1 MTTTATALRDLL
13 GPATPSDQFLQEL
26 VGEILAL
33 ASTAPLPVT
42 VTWAEPVPYDFGSPA
57 TGALVRLGGMADGTN
72 WSVFVKVLHNPRHWH
87 LLDRMPP
94 PARAGFIAEFP
105 WRAELAAWE
114 PALTERLPDGL
125 RVPALYRLADLGPDR
140 IAVWMEN
147 IDADPS
153 PWSPSRFARA
163 AELLGELAAN
173 RSDPALWAG
182 TGRPPS
188 YGLQRYVGGPTRDAI
203 RIIADD
209 ATWHHPALAAHAAL
223 QADLMDLADRIPA
236 LLDLAC
242 SAPQALPH
250 GDASPQN
257 LLVPR
262 GEPDTFVAIDI
273 AFQTPHAIGFDL
285 AQLLVGLVHAGEV
298 PATAL
303 PAIDACLVPSFEAGA
318 RKSPWS
324 ASAHDSETGYL
335 TALALRSGFT
345 SLPLHELDTAEP
357 ALIAERCALT
367 RFILDRTRHLGQ

>member
-1 MTTTATALRDLL
+1 MTTATALHDVL
-13 GPATPSDQFLQEL
+13 GPATPSEQFLREL
-26 VGEILAL
+26 AGEILAP
-33 ASTAPLPVT
+33 AAAAPLTVIVT
-42 VTWAEPVPYDFGSPA
+42 RAEPVPYDFGSPA
-57 TGALVRLGGMADGTN
+57 TGALVRLGGTADGTN
-72 WSVFVKVLHNPRHWH
+72 WSVFVKVLQNPRHWRFI
-87 LLDRMPP
+87 DRMPP
-94 PARAGFIAEFP
+94 PARPAFIAEFP
-105 WRAELAAWE
+105 WRAELAAWD

-125 RVPALYRLADLGPDR
+125 RVPKLYRLADLGSDR
-140 IAVWMEN
+140 IAVWMED

-163 AELLGELAAN
+163 AELLGELAGN

-188 YGLQRYVGGPTRDAI
+188 YGLQRYVEGPARTAM
-203 RIIADD
+203 RILADD

-223 QADLMDLADRIPA
+223 QADLLDLADRVPA

-257 LLVPR
+257 LLIPR
-262 GEPDTFVAIDI
+262 GEPETFVAIDI

-285 AQLLVGLVHAGEV
+285 AQLLVGLVHSRQ
-298 PATAL
+298 L
-303 PAIDACLVPSFEAGA
+303 PASELPSIDAGLVPSFEAGA
-318 RKSPWS
+318 RKSAWP
-324 ASAHDSETGYL
+324 AGAHDIEIGYL

-357 ALIAERCALT
+357 ALIAERCTLT

>member
-1 MTTTATALRDLL
+1 MTTATTLHDVL
-13 GPATPSDQFLQEL
+13 GPAAPSEQFLREL
-26 VGEILAL
+26 ISEILAP
-33 ASTAPLPVT
+33 AVAALPSVT
-42 VTWAEPVPYDFGSPA
+42 VTQAEPVPYDFGSPA
-57 TGALVRLGGMADGTN
+57 TGALVRLRGTADDTD
-72 WSVFVKVLHNPRHWH
+72 WSVFVKVLQNPRHWR
-87 LLDRMPP
+87 LIDRMPP
-94 PARAGFIAEFP
+94 PARAAFIAEFP
-105 WRAELAAWE
+105 WRAELGAWD
-114 PALTERLPDGL
+114 PALSERLPDGL
-125 RVPALYRLADLGPDR
+125 RVPKLYRLVDLGPDR
-140 IAVWMEN
+140 IAVWMED

-163 AELLGELAAN
+163 AELLGELAGN
-173 RSDPALWAG
+173 RSDPTLWAG
-182 TGRPPS
+182 SERPPS
-188 YGLQRYVGGPTRDAI
+188 YGLQRYAGGPARAAI
-203 RIIADD
+203 KIIADD
-209 ATWHHPALAAHAAL
+209 ATWRHPVLAAHAAL
-223 QADLMDLADRIPA
+223 RGDLLELANRVPA

-257 LLVPR
+257 LLVPY

-285 AQLLVGLVHAGEV
+285 AQLLVGLAHAGQL

-303 PAIDACLVPSFEAGA
+303 PSVDAGLVPSFEAGT
-318 RKSPWS
+318 RKSPRPTD
-324 ASAHDSETGYL
+324 ARDIETGYL

>member
-1 MTTTATALRDLL
+1 MTTATALHDVL
-13 GPATPSDQFLQEL
+13 GPATPSEQFLREL
-26 VGEILAL
+26 AGEILAP
-33 ASTAPLPVT
+33 AAAAPLTVIVT
-42 VTWAEPVPYDFGSPA
+42 RAEPVPYDFGSPA
-57 TGALVRLGGMADGTN
+57 TGALVRLGGTADGTN
-72 WSVFVKVLHNPRHWH
+72 WSVFVKVLQNPRHWRFI
-87 LLDRMPP
+87 DRMPP
-94 PARAGFIAEFP
+94 PARAAFIAEFP
-105 WRAELAAWE
+105 WRAELAAWD

-125 RVPALYRLADLGPDR
+125 RVPKLYRLADLGPDR
-140 IAVWMEN
+140 IAVWMED
-147 IDADPS
+147 IDADSS

-163 AELLGELAAN
+163 AELLGELAGN

-188 YGLQRYVGGPTRDAI
+188 YGLQRYVEGPARTAM
-203 RIIADD
+203 RILADD

-223 QADLMDLADRIPA
+223 QADLLDLADRVPA

-257 LLVPR
+257 LLIPR

-285 AQLLVGLVHAGEV
+285 AQLLVGLVHSRQ
-298 PATAL
+298 L
-303 PAIDACLVPSFEAGA
+303 PASELPSIDAGLVPSFEAGA
-318 RKSPWS
+318 RKSPWP
-324 ASAHDSETGYL
+324 ASAHDIEIGYL

-357 ALIAERCALT
+357 ALIAERCTLT
-367 RFILDRTRHLGQ
+367 RFILDRTRNLGQ

>member
-1 MTTTATALRDLL
+1 MTTATALHDVL
-13 GPATPSDQFLQEL
+13 GPATPSEQFLREL
-26 VGEILAL
+26 AGEILAP
-33 ASTAPLPVT
+33 AAAAPLTVIVT
-42 VTWAEPVPYDFGSPA
+42 RAEPVPYDFGSPA
-57 TGALVRLGGMADGTN
+57 TGALVRLGGTADGTN
-72 WSVFVKVLHNPRHWH
+72 WSVFVKVLQNPRHWRFI
-87 LLDRMPP
+87 DRMPP
-94 PARAGFIAEFP
+94 PARAAFIAEFP
-105 WRAELAAWE
+105 WRAELAAWD

-125 RVPALYRLADLGPDR
+125 RVPKLYRLADLGSDR
-140 IAVWMEN
+140 IAVWMED

-163 AELLGELAAN
+163 AELLGELAGN

-188 YGLQRYVGGPTRDAI
+188 YGLQRYVEGPARTAM
-203 RIIADD
+203 RILADD

-223 QADLMDLADRIPA
+223 QADLLDLADRVPA

-257 LLVPR
+257 LLIPR
-262 GEPDTFVAIDI
+262 GEPETFVAIDI

-285 AQLLVGLVHAGEV
+285 AQLLVGLVHSRQ
-298 PATAL
+298 L
-303 PAIDACLVPSFEAGA
+303 PASELPSIDAGLVPSFEAGA
-318 RKSPWS
+318 RKSAWP
-324 ASAHDSETGYL
+324 AGAHDIEIGYL

-357 ALIAERCALT
+357 ALIAERCTLT

>member
-1 MTTTATALRDLL
+1 MTTATALHDVL
-13 GPATPSDQFLQEL
+13 GPATPSEQFLREL
-26 VGEILAL
+26 AGEILAP
-33 ASTAPLPVT
+33 AAAAPLTVIVT
-42 VTWAEPVPYDFGSPA
+42 RAEPVPYDFGSPA
-57 TGALVRLGGMADGTN
+57 TGALVRLGGTADGTN
-72 WSVFVKVLHNPRHWH
+72 WSVFVKVLQNPRHWRFI
-87 LLDRMPP
+87 DRMPP
-94 PARAGFIAEFP
+94 PARPAFIAEFP
-105 WRAELAAWE
+105 WRAELAAWD

-125 RVPALYRLADLGPDR
+125 RVPKLYRLADLGSDR
-140 IAVWMEN
+140 IAVWMED

-163 AELLGELAAN
+163 AELLGELAGN

-188 YGLQRYVGGPTRDAI
+188 YGLQRYVEGPARTAM
-203 RIIADD
+203 RILADD

-223 QADLMDLADRIPA
+223 QADLLDLADRVPA

-257 LLVPR
+257 LLIPR
-262 GEPDTFVAIDI
+262 GEPETFVAIDI

-285 AQLLVGLVHAGEV
+285 AQLLVGLVHSRQ
-298 PATAL
+298 L
-303 PAIDACLVPSFEAGA
+303 PASELPSIDAGLVPSFEAGA
-318 RKSPWS
+318 RKSPWP
-324 ASAHDSETGYL
+324 ASAHDIEIGYL

-357 ALIAERCALT
+357 ALIAERCTLT

>member
-1 MTTTATALRDLL
+1 MTTAMALRDLL
-13 GPATPSDQFLQEL
+13 GPATPSEQFLREL
-26 VGEILAL
+26 AGEILAP
-33 ASTAPLPVT
+33 ATTAPVKVT
-42 VTWAEPVPYDFGSPA
+42 VTRAAAVPYDFGSPA
-57 TGALVRLGGMADGTN
+57 TGALVRLGGTADGVN
-72 WSVFVKVLHNPRHWH
+72 WSVFVKVLHNPRHWRFI
-87 LLDRMPP
+87 DRMPP

-105 WRAELAAWE
+105 WRAELAAWD

-125 RVPALYRLADLGPDR
+125 RVPTLYRLADLGPDR
-140 IAVWMEN
+140 IAVWMED
-147 IDADPS
+147 IDADPR
-153 PWSPSRFARA
+153 PWSPSQFSRA
-163 AELLGELAAN
+163 AALLGEFGGN
-173 RSDPALWAG
+173 RADPALWAG

-188 YGLQRYVGGPTRDAI
+188 YGLQRYVDGPVRSAI
-203 RIIADD
+203 RIVADD
-209 ATWHHPALAAHAAL
+209 ATRHHPALAAHVAL

-262 GEPDTFVAIDI
+262 GDPDTFVAIDL

-285 AQLLVGLVHAGEV
+285 AQLLVGLAHAGQL

-303 PAIDACLVPSFEAGA
+303 PAVDADLVPSFEAGS
-318 RKSPWS
+318 RKSPRP
-324 ASAHDSETGYL
+324 ASAHDIETGYL

-345 SLPLHELDTAEP
+345 SLPLQELDTAGQ

-367 RFILDRTRHLGQ
+367 RFILDRTRHLGR

>member
-1 MTTTATALRDLL
+1 MTTATALHDVL
-13 GPATPSDQFLQEL
+13 GPATPSEQFLREL
-26 VGEILAL
+26 IGEILTPAATAL
-33 ASTAPLPVT
+33 PSVT
-42 VTWAEPVPYDFGSPA
+42 VTRAEPVPYDFGSPA
-57 TGALVRLGGMADGTN
+57 TGALVRLRGTADGTE
-72 WSVFVKVLHNPRHWH
+72 WSVFVKVLQNPRHWR
-87 LLDRMPP
+87 LIDRMPP
-94 PARAGFIAEFP
+94 PARAAFIAEFP
-105 WRAELAAWE
+105 WRAELAAWD

-125 RVPALYRLADLGPDR
+125 RVPKLYRLVDLGPDR
-140 IAVWMEN
+140 IAVWMED

-163 AELLGELAAN
+163 AELLGELAGN

-182 TGRPPS
+182 SGRPPS
-188 YGLQRYVGGPTRDAI
+188 YGLQRYAGGPARTAI
-203 RIIADD
+203 RIIADH
-209 ATWHHPALAAHAAL
+209 ATWRHPVLAAHA
-223 QADLMDLADRIPA
+223 DLRGDLLELADRVPA

-257 LLVPR
+257 LLIPR

-285 AQLLVGLVHAGEV
+285 AQLLVGLAHAGQL

-303 PAIDACLVPSFEAGA
+303 PAIDAGLVPSFEAGI
-318 RKSPWS
+318 RKSPRP
-324 ASAHDSETGYL
+324 AAARDIETGYL

-357 ALIAERCALT
+357 ALIDERCALT